1 MADDKA
7 VNIKLPIENCFKQ
20 FDESFNRVKYFS
32 CISDNLK
39 KTDLPLDWSIQNPNS
54 ISYGMDKPDNL
65 DYILKGYQHFIQR
78 YLVRDCIE
86 SFSLSLDELFF
97 ALTLHGKRFRSNQSI
112 KEGLS
117 ESELASISS
126 FQRKGLSDKVKKLES
141 SYDLILSAE
150 HKELVGSLKD
160 IRNCFAHSNGIVRPM
175 DGKDCDEGRKF
186 QWKSF
191 HVFLQGVDSGE
202 KSALEIGVPLK
213 EVSNVCMQFVE
224 YSRSFKVGESM
235 SFSSKETYEIA
246 WSLQMVGL
254 DYMQILNKKLN
265 TEVAPFPIKNVV

>member
-1 MADDKA
+1 MNNDEVKN
-7 VNIKLPIENCFKQ
+7 VKLRVESCFKQ

-39 KTDLPLDWSIQNPNS
+39 ETDLPLDWSIQNPNS
-54 ISYGMDKPDNL
+54 ISYGMGNPDNL

-97 ALTLHGKRFRSNQSI
+97 ALTINGKRFRPNQSI

-117 ESELASISS
+117 ESEFASITS
-126 FQRKGLSDKVKKLES
+126 FQWKGLSDKVRKLES
-141 SYDLILSAE
+141 LYDLILSAE
-150 HKELVGSLKD
+150 HKELIDSLKD
-160 IRNCFAHSNGIVRPM
+160 IRNCFAHSNGIVRPI
-175 DGKDCDEGRKF
+175 DGKECNHGRKF
-186 QWKSF
+186 KWKSF

-202 KSALEIGVPLK
+202 KLALEIGVPLK
-213 EVSNVCMQFVE
+213 EASNVCVQFVE

-254 DYMQILNKKLN
+254 DYIQMLNKKLN
-265 TEVAPFPIKNVV
+265 NAELVKNAG